1 MSIGGFIVTGT
12 LPKKVIVR
20 AIGPSLPVTG
30 KLANPTLELY
40 GPLYGQGNVLIA
52 SNDNWKVSDTGGSQ
66 QALIEATGVPPT
78 NDLESAIV
86 ATLPASPSGLGYT
99 AVMRG
104 VNNTTGVGL
113 VEVYDLDPAAT
124 SKLANIS
131 TRGQV
136 QTGNDV
142 MIGGIIV
149 TGTSPQRVIVR
160 ACGPSLGDAG
170 VTGAL
175 QDPTLELRNS
185 NGALLASN
193 DNWRDTG
200 GDRDPRHR
208 CAADQ
213 RLGISD
219 RRDIA
224 GQSQRPRLHR
234 DCAGRER
241 NHWRCSRG
249 ILRARSLTR
258 LPYGSRQL
266 LEGRGKETCGAPPN
280 IALQIP
286 GRSRNHEPAKPRQLS
301 GFQISI
307 PPRPRSTGA
316 PGSGVSS

>member
-1 MSIGGFIVTGT
+1 MVEGTGDNVSIGGFIVTGT
-12 LPKKVIVR
+12 MPKKVIVR
-20 AIGPSLPVTG
+20 AIGPSLSVTG
-30 KLANPTLELY
+30 KLENPTLELY

-66 QALIEATGVPPT
+66 QALIEATGIPPT

-104 VNNTTGVGL
+104 VNNTTGIGL
-113 VEVYDLDPAAT
+113 VEVYDLIPTAT

-149 TGTSPQRVIVR
+149 TGTSSQRVIVR

-175 QDPTLELRNS
+175 GDPTLELRDS

-193 DNWRDTG
+193 DNWRDTQEAEILATG
-200 GDRDPRHR
+200 VPPTHDSESAIVATLPASPSG
-208 CAADQ
+208 
-213 RLGISD
+213 LGYTAIVQ
-219 RRDIA
+219 
-224 GQSQRPRLHR
+224 GVN
-234 DCAGRER
+234 GTT
-241 NHWRCSRG
+241 G
-249 ILRARSLTR
+249 V
-258 LPYGSRQL
+258 
-266 LEGRGKETCGAPPN
+266 
-280 IALQIP
+280 ALVEFYVLGP
-286 GRSRNHEPAKPRQLS
+286 
-301 GFQISI
+301 
-307 PPRPRSTGA
+307 
-316 PGSGVSS
+316 